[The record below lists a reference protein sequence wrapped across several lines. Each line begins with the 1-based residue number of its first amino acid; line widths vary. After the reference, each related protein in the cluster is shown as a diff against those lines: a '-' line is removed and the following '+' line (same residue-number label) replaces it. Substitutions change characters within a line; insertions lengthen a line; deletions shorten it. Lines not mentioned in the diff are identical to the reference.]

1 MTQTL
6 LWIGLGNIGR
16 GMCKNI
22 AEKSKL
28 DKPLL
33 IYNRTTKRATELS
46 QSLHA
51 GKTQVVEALGD
62 AIAQADIIFTC
73 VANDQA
79 VEEIFATASQ
89 QKLEGKVFVECSTI
103 APGASEAAAKA
114 VLDKGAEF
122 ICAPVFGAPA
132 MVAAGNA
139 TLVLAG
145 PKASIEKIRPYIDAM
160 AAREI
165 NMADEPYHKASTL
178 KVLGNTVILGM
189 VEQLAE
195 TYVAAEKSGLGT
207 GYVKQ
212 FVDAMFGGSPYP
224 AYSVR
229 MLEGDYYKREEP
241 LFAVD
246 LARKDAGHAMAI
258 AKAAGTRLPNIENAD
273 RHLQIVKEHVGP
285 SGDMAGIYGALP
297 AGALRRQLHPQL
309 TSRTSYLAQPSQ
321 RRQKQ
326 STKQHDDIN
335 AKPDIPA
342 HPPKSPPLPNQA
354 AKMAQGYSI
363 FVGLVIVVAMGAG
376 AWFLSPKGDTQIIW
390 RSSLLLAL
398 ACCYLMWAITFL
410 AQLHPLIEPKRSNLR
425 ESAVHH

>member
-1 MTQTL
+1 MAQTL

-46 QSLHA
+46 QSLPA

-342 HPPKSPPLPNQA
+342 HPPKSYPLPNQA

>member
-1 MTQTL
+1 MAQTL

-46 QSLHA
+46 QSLPA
-51 GKTQVVEALGD
+51 GKTQVVESLGD

-160 AAREI
+160 VAREI

-273 RHLQIVKEHVGP
+273 KHLQIVKEHVGP
-285 SGDMAGIYGALP
+285 SGDMAGIYGAVRKE
-297 AGALRRQLHPQL
+297 AGLKYEND
-309 TSRTSYLAQPSQ
+309 S
-321 RRQKQ
+321 
-326 STKQHDDIN
+326 
-335 AKPDIPA
+335 
-342 HPPKSPPLPNQA
+342 
-354 AKMAQGYSI
+354 
-363 FVGLVIVVAMGAG
+363 
-376 AWFLSPKGDTQIIW
+376 
-390 RSSLLLAL
+390 
-398 ACCYLMWAITFL
+398 
-410 AQLHPLIEPKRSNLR
+410 
-425 ESAVHH
+425 